1 MPGDLQQYDIDNKE
15 QWVAEVPIMFAVA
28 EAFFTDPAAKWSA
41 LRRAKGNRAAC
52 RTLVSYYYAV
62 HPLVTTYSLLLCH
75 LYLLLLCTTQCT
87 DLMMNCY

>member
-62 HPLVTTYSLLLCH
+62 HPLVLFVISSI
-75 LYLLLLCTTQCT
+75 T
-87 DLMMNCY
+87 DLYQSYLVVYGCTWTLLN